1 MMRLEGRFHG
11 PLTIR
16 EDTSFHG
23 KVEGDLRVAPGVVCL
38 VHGMV
43 SGDLDIG
50 AGSVVELRGMVAGSA
65 TNRGRLEVFGAV
77 RGFIR
82 DQGDGA
88 TTIVDLVESQAA
100 RDRSSRDARR

>member
-16 EDTSFHG
+16 EDTSLHG

-43 SGDLDIG
+43 AGDLEIG

-65 TNRGRLEVFGAV
+65 MNRGRLQVFGVV
-77 RGFIR
+77 RGFIQ
-82 DQGDGA
+82 DQGDGT
-88 TTIVDLVESQAA
+88 TTITDLVESAA
-100 RDRSSRDARR
+100 ERDRSGHGESR